1 MKNHYQTLG
10 LPMGATEEQIRKRY
24 RELVRQY
31 HPDVNPSPE
40 AKEQFLRIQEA
51 YQVLS
56 DPERRRHYDA
66 LLRLQRRE
74 SARQGTPPR
83 ANSTKRA
90 SSSSPSGSSKPRS
103 TESGAP
109 KSRPAE
115 SLSQEAQRAI
125 LEAERAFIQGRLR
138 DALSWAKQASRLQPR
153 HPKGYEIQGDVYRVQ
168 GHLDAALNAYTY
180 ALQFD
185 PHNPHLQ
192 RKFERVVQ
200 ATRGGSLRAS
210 GRSPKN
216 LPVLSLPA
224 EWKLYAGQSLGWGAV
239 LFTLVLAGTKPGEP
253 LRTFLPFLGGWSFNL
268 LAYLLLAGFLTGFLM
283 RVSQWV
289 APLGDAFPWE
299 RGRGRLSAGSVLV
312 GLGALCFPLTVLL
325 YALLVLTQGGLGQ
338 SATRLFSVIGGL
350 TLMFA
355 VVYPYD
361 WLLTLAFGGNLLF
374 TSAMGGWFLGDSLSR
389 P

>member
-10 LPMGATEEQIRKRY
+10 LPMGASEEQIRKRY

-31 HPDVNPSPE
+31 HPDVNPTPE

-66 LLRLQRRE
+66 LLRLQQRE
-74 SARQGTPPR
+74 SVRQGTVPR
-83 ANSTKRA
+83 ATSAKRTSSA
-90 SSSSPSGSSKPRS
+90 SSSPSGSPKPR
-103 TESGAP
+103 A
-109 KSRPAE
+109 AE

-185 PHNPHLQ
+185 PHNPQLQ

-200 ATRGGSLRAS
+200 ATRGGAMRVSA
-210 GRSPKN
+210 RSPRN
-216 LPVLSLPA
+216 LPVLSLPP

-239 LFTLVLAGTKPGEP
+239 LFTLVLAYTKPGEP
-253 LRTFLPFLGGWSFNL
+253 LRALLPFLGAWSVNL

-312 GLGALCFPLTVLL
+312 ALGVLCFPLTVLL

-338 SATRLFSVIGGL
+338 SATRLFSVLGGL
-350 TLMFA
+350 TLLFA

-361 WLLTLAFGGNLLF
+361 WLLTLAFGGNMLF
-374 TSAMGGWFLGDSLSR
+374 MSAVGGWYLGDSLSR
-389 P
+389 S